1 MLLAVLVAVSFT
13 MEAAANPIAT
23 VQDLGMAAEMSGLTS
38 PVETAISHDLN
49 VAEHKKKKYR
59 GKIIRCEKNVYFLLP
74 DLIFYFIISN
84 RLGGGGGGGGSSEEG
99 R

>member
-1 MLLAVLVAVSFT
+1 MGSFKVAMLLAVLVAVSFT

-23 VQDLGMAAEMSGLTS
+23 AQDLGMAAEMSGLTG

-59 GKIIRCEKNVYFLLP
+59 G
-74 DLIFYFIISN
+74 
-84 RLGGGGGGGGSSEEG
+84 GGGGGGGGSSEEG

>member
-23 VQDLGMAAEMSGLTS
+23 AQDLGIAAEMSGLTS

-59 GKIIRCEKNVYFLLP
+59 GKILIRCKKG
-74 DLIFYFIISN
+74 ICISGC
-84 RLGGGGGGGGSSEEG
+84 LT
-99 R
+99 

>member
-1 MLLAVLVAVSFT
+1 

-23 VQDLGMAAEMSGLTS
+23 AQDLGMADEMSGLTS

-59 GKIIRCEKNVYFLLP
+59 GKILIRCEKKNVYFLLP
-74 DLIFYFIISN
+74 DLIFYFIIFN
-84 RLGGGGGGGGSSEEG
+84 RLGGGGGGGGGSSEEG

>member
-1 MLLAVLVAVSFT
+1 MILAVLVAVSFT

-23 VQDLGMAAEMSGLTS
+23 AQDLGMAADMSGLTS

-59 GKIIRCEKNVYFLLP
+59 GEIMRYLNFFLP
-74 DLIFYFIISN
+74 ALIFSFNISN
-84 RLGGGGGGGGSSEEG
+84 RLGGGRGGGGGSSEEG